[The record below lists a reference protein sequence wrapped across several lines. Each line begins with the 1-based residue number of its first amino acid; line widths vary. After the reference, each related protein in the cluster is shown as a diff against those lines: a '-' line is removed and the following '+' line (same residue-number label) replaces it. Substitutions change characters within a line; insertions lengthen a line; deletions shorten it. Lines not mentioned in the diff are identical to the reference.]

1 MQVRVPRIAMPW
13 SLLLVLLLAGC
24 TDDSPATP
32 EDEIRALI
40 ERAVEMAE
48 KRDSNALMRMVG
60 EPFSG
65 PRGLSHET
73 LQSTLKLYFF
83 RHRNIHLF
91 SKIDSII
98 LHGAN
103 DASVGLFVAMAGSAI
118 SDQSVLG
125 SLRAR
130 IYRFDLTLHKSQD
143 WRVTEATWQ
152 PANLA
157 DVQATY

>member
-1 MQVRVPRIAMPW
+1 MRARISKIFAVWPV
-13 SLLLVLLLAGC
+13 LVVLLLTGC
-24 TDDSPATP
+24 SDDSPATP
-32 EDEIRALI
+32 EDEIRSLI

-48 KRDSNALMRMVG
+48 NRDRDELMGMVADS
-60 EPFSG
+60 FSG
-65 PRGLSHET
+65 PRGLSHKTLDST
-73 LQSTLKLYFF
+73 LQLYFF

-91 SKIDSII
+91 TKIEAIV

-130 IYRFDLTLHKSQD
+130 IYRFDLTLHKEQD
-143 WRVTEATWQ
+143 WRVTEASWQ
-152 PANLA
+152 PAKLA
-157 DVQATY
+157 DVQRTY